1 MIDSYT
7 KTPRPL
13 RDVDVE
19 SSIDQSKCANCTD
32 KPCLESCPIEA
43 IYVDPNDGFTKIK
56 STCFGCVLCRN
67 ACPYDA
73 IQMDVDIAEPIKE
86 NVPNINTKLCKS
98 CGACVQAC
106 KTGSIKIHAVDTGE
120 AYSVINPD
128 TCVRCGYCFRVCP
141 TDAIKYGQLLPKT
154 VKGGKVIIVNP
165 DVCIGCMTCTRV
177 CPAAGAINV
186 SKTNKLPYINPGYC
200 ARCEECMHSCP
211 STAIKYSSRKKA
223 FKLYSE
229 ARAEA
234 NRRSSQCS

>member
-19 SSIDQSKCANCTD
+19 SSINQSKCANCTD

-73 IQMDVDIAEPIKE
+73 IHMDVDIAEPIKE

-141 TDAIKYGQLLPKT
+141 TDAIKYGQLLPKQL
-154 VKGGKVIIVNP
+154 KAEKLLLL
-165 DVCIGCMTCTRV
+165 TRMF
-177 CPAAGAINV
+177 V
-186 SKTNKLPYINPGYC
+186 SVV
-200 ARCEECMHSCP
+200 
-211 STAIKYSSRKKA
+211 
-223 FKLYSE
+223 
-229 ARAEA
+229 
-234 NRRSSQCS
+234 

>member
-19 SSIDQSKCANCTD
+19 SSINQSKCANCTD

-73 IQMDVDIAEPIKE
+73 IHMDVDIAEPIKE

-106 KTGSIKIHAVDTGE
+106 KTGSIKIHAVDT
-120 AYSVINPD
+120 
-128 TCVRCGYCFRVCP
+128 
-141 TDAIKYGQLLPKT
+141 
-154 VKGGKVIIVNP
+154 
-165 DVCIGCMTCTRV
+165 
-177 CPAAGAINV
+177 
-186 SKTNKLPYINPGYC
+186 
-200 ARCEECMHSCP
+200 
-211 STAIKYSSRKKA
+211 
-223 FKLYSE
+223 
-229 ARAEA
+229 
-234 NRRSSQCS
+234 